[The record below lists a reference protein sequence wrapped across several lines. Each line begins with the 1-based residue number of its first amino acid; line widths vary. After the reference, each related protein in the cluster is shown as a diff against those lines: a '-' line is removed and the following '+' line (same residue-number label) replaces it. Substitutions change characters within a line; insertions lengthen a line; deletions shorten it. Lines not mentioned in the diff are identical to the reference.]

1 MIDQLKENN
10 NMSKILCKCGNMMV
24 VHTMEEDFLY
34 DLIPQKALMDIVGG
48 WKNIRADIYPDS
60 LTNLYNQFRKDV
72 FICPVCHRLLI
83 ESDEDPNLFDS
94 YVKEAK

>member
-1 MIDQLKENN
+1 
-10 NMSKILCKCGNMMV
+10 MSKLGCSCGHVMAV
-24 VHTMEEDFLY
+24 RTMEEDFLY
-34 DLIPQKALMDIVGG
+34 DLIPQKALMDIVGE

-72 FICPVCHRLLI
+72 YICPVCHRLLI

-94 YVKEAK
+94 YVKEDK